1 MRRLLYALPLL
12 ASTFL
17 VGTATAQTEI
27 ILRALDLN
35 NQFDSF
41 TTDTDGT
48 VIPAGVEGAISVP
61 PLLTPGGEPD
71 PALGPLTTAT
81 HSFTVNELDVVG
93 DGVADD
99 SIVFSYDVT
108 SDQRKH
114 WACKWHLAFA
124 YGVDGTDDPDDNEID
139 PGEALTF
146 SNLNAEVTLGD
157 PTGVV
162 PALESANFTFFQARF
177 PGGNDVVLPTG
188 ANGET
193 LIPLLEPNGGG
204 NDPYNFAATPQTEF
218 TVTAGDNADPEVIG
232 NGFGVD
238 TISATFVFE
247 SETTDVFKGDV
258 NLDGMV
264 TFLDITPFITV
275 LSSGDFQAEADTNC
289 DGFVDFLDITPFI
302 DILAGN

>member
-17 VGTATAQTEI
+17 VGTASAQTEI

-41 TTDTDGT
+41 TTDAEGE
-48 VIPAGVEGAISVP
+48 VIPAGVEGAVSVP

-99 SIVFSYDVT
+99 TVVFSYDVT
-108 SDQRKH
+108 TTNGSIG
-114 WACKWHLAFA
+114 LVNGTAFA
-124 YGVDGTDDPDDNEID
+124 YGVDGTDDPGDNEID
-139 PGEALTF
+139 PGEGLTF

-162 PALESANFTFFQARF
+162 PALESAVFTFFQARF
-177 PGGNDVVLPTG
+177 VGGGDVVLPTD
-188 ANGET
+188 ANGNT
-193 LIPLLEPNGGG
+193 ITPLVEPNGGG

-218 TVTAGDNADPEVIG
+218 TVTAGDNADPAIIP

-238 TISATFVFE
+238 TLSATFVFE
-247 SETTDVFKGDV
+247 SQTTGVLLGDANCDGTV
-258 NLDGMV
+258 N
-264 TFLDITPFITV
+264 FLDITPFIALIT
-275 LSSGDFQAEADTNC
+275 SGDPKPEADI
-289 DGFVDFLDITPFI
+289 DGNGIIDFLDITPFI
-302 DILAGN
+302 AILTAP